1 MGSRIKWVWD
11 FHLLGNTYIYMHTDI
26 CAVGVT
32 LGWAVKFTSVFHA
45 VFFLFVKIYTEIIVY
60 VIGRND
66 VKKLFEF
73 WCEVKPTRGID
84 RGSISRNGGGAATP
98 AGVIIESFPE
108 GFRDK
113 EVLTGIPSFAFPCDL
128 ERWVYKQTHIRTQT
142 CDCMLVCVSGYS
154 TFSHVYL
161 IYTYV
166 HIYNR

>member
-11 FHLLGNTYIYMHTDI
+11 FHLLLRLGKYTYIHTYTYYI

-32 LGWAVKFTSVFHA
+32 LGWAVKFTSVF
-45 VFFLFVKIYTEIIVY
+45 VVVLCLFFLIYTKIIVN
-60 VIGRND
+60 VVNIGRND

-84 RGSISRNGGGAATP
+84 RGSISRNGGGTATP

-128 ERWVYKQTHIRTQT
+128 ERWVHTHTYIQLHV
-142 CDCMLVCVSGYS
+142 CMRFRL
-154 TFSHVYL
+154 F
-161 IYTYV
+161 YV
-166 HIYNR
+166 